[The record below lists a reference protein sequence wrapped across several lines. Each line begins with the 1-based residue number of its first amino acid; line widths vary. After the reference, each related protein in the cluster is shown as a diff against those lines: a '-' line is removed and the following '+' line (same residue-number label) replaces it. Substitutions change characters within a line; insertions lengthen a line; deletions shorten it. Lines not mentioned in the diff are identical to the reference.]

1 MDTRLLIVPATEG
14 YRVHVLAPGKP
25 TRSWLKVYRT
35 KSFCICELL
44 CAELI
49 SAEESEEALSE
60 DFDCNCSMLVFQKD
74 VPLDVLRAIGFVEQ
88 KIYLVN

>member
-1 MDTRLLIVPATEG
+1 MDARLLITRATEG
-14 YRVHVLAPGKP
+14 YRVLVLAPAKP
-25 TRSWLKVYRT
+25 VRSWLKVYQT

-49 SAEESEEALSE
+49 NPEESEEALSE
-60 DFDCNCSMLVFQKD
+60 DFDSNCTMLVFQKN

-88 KIYLVN
+88 KIDRPN